1 MTVSALQ
8 TVGGLLLLAVGAE
21 LLVRAAATLARR
33 VGISPLVV
41 GLTVVSIGTSMPE
54 LVVSLDAAIQNKE
67 AIGIGNI
74 VGSNISNIALIL
86 GLAALVRPMDVEAQI
101 VRLDVPILVAVSL
114 LLVVLIMDGGLG
126 GFDGGLLTVGVM
138 GYLGFTVWSAR
149 NTSAPIQD
157 DVADLLPAQASIL
170 RDLGFLVVGVGG
182 LVLGAHLL
190 VEGAVRIAQ
199 LYGLSQLVVGL
210 TVVAVGTSLPELATS
225 LSAAYRGKGTIAIGN
240 AIGSC
245 ILNILGIL
253 GLTAVLVPLSTTA
266 LSSVELVLMVGLS
279 VLVLPLLR
287 SDYTLSRAEGA
298 GLLALYLGYMVFL
311 FTGG

>member
-1 MTVSALQ
+1 MTLSLLQ
-8 TVGGLLLLAVGAE
+8 TAGGLILLAIGAE
-21 LLVRAAATLARR
+21 LLVRAAAALARR
-33 VGISPLVV
+33 GGLSPLVV

-86 GLAALVRPMDVEAQI
+86 GLAALVRPMDVEAQV

-114 LLVVLIMDGGLG
+114 LLVVLVMDGGLG
-126 GFDGGLLTVGVM
+126 GLDGGILTVGVV

-149 NTSAPIQD
+149 KTSAPIQD
-157 DVADLLPAQASIL
+157 EVADLLPAQASLL
-170 RDLGFLVVGVGG
+170 RDLGFMIVGVGG
-182 LVLGAHLL
+182 LVLGADLL
-190 VEGAVRIAQ
+190 VEGAVRIAR
-199 LYGLSQLVVGL
+199 LYEVPQLVVGL

-253 GLTAVLVPLSTTA
+253 GLTAVVVPLSTAA
-266 LSSVELVLMVGLS
+266 LSSVELVLMVGLA